1 MSYIDTKYLNII
13 SPYLQQF
20 KKKGDNLW
28 NFRCPYCGDSQK
40 SRTKARGFVFRKKN
54 SLFFKCH
61 NCGVGASLGNLV
73 KTVDLKSYDDYILE
87 RYRNGDTNYNPFHNE
102 KGKPFKKSKSE
113 LPNVV
118 ISHLKSR
125 KEPEFKFNA
134 PVFRKKGILEG
145 LKSIKNL
152 PDDHPA
158 KQIVEKRKLP
168 EESLCDLY
176 LCESFYKFTN
186 SIIKGKFPSL
196 GGDHPRLI
204 IPFRGEDGEV
214 FAYQGR
220 AFGDEQPKYITIKID
235 ADRDKIFGLDKVNKD
250 KPILVV
256 EGPLDSL
263 FLDNCIAVAGADF
276 SNMGGDLTVIYDN
289 EPRNKEINKQIE
301 KTIDQGKSVCLWPDT
316 MVCKDINDM
325 VISGYTKEEIQE
337 IITNNTL
344 SGVAAKLRFAE
355 WRRI

>member
-54 SLFFKCH
+54 DLFFKCH

-73 KTVDLKSYDDYILE
+73 KTVDSKTYKDYIFE
-87 RYRNGDTNYNPFHNE
+87 RYK
-102 KGKPFKKSKSE
+102 KGVETRSSPQ
-113 LPNVV
+113 
-118 ISHLKSR
+118 
-125 KEPEFKFNA
+125 PEFKFNA

-145 LKSIKNL
+145 LQSIKNL

-158 KQIVEKRKLP
+158 RQIVERRKLP
-168 EESLCDLY
+168 VESLSDLY
-176 LCESFYKFTN
+176 LCESFFKFTN

-196 GGDHPRLI
+196 DGDHPRLL
-204 IPFRGEDGEV
+204 IPFRDESGEV

-220 AFGDEQPKYITIKID
+220 AFGNEQPKYITIKID
-235 ADRDKIFGLDKVNKD
+235 EERDKIFGLDKVNKS

-263 FLDNCIAVAGADF
+263 FLDNCIAVAGANF
-276 SNMGGDLTVIYDN
+276 SNIEGDLIIIFDN

-301 KTIDQGKSVCLWPDT
+301 KTIDQGKSVCLWPDSMT
-316 MVCKDINDM
+316 HKDINDM
-325 VISGYTKEEIQE
+325 IIAGYTKEQVQE
-337 IITNNTL
+337 IITNNTF
-344 SGVAAKLRFAE
+344 SGASAKLRFAE
-355 WRRI
+355 WRKINA

>member
-54 SLFFKCH
+54 DLFFKCH

-73 KTVDLKSYDDYILE
+73 KTIDSKTYKDYIME
-87 RYRNGDTNYNPFHNE
+87 RYK
-102 KGKPFKKSKSE
+102 KGVETHSSPQ
-113 LPNVV
+113 
-118 ISHLKSR
+118 
-125 KEPEFKFNA
+125 PEFKFNA

-158 KQIVEKRKLP
+158 RQIVERRKLP
-168 EESLCDLY
+168 LESLSDLY

-186 SIIKGKFPSL
+186 TIIKGKFPSL

-235 ADRDKIFGLDKVNKD
+235 ADRDKIFGLDKVNKS

-276 SNMGGDLTVIYDN
+276 SNMEGDLTVIYDN

-301 KTIDQGKSVCLWPDT
+301 KTIDQGKSVCLWPDH
-316 MVCKDINDM
+316 MKEKDINDM
-325 VISGYTKEEIQE
+325 VIAGYSKKEVQE
-337 IITNNTL
+337 IITNNTF

>member
-54 SLFFKCH
+54 DLFFKCH

-73 KTVDLKSYDDYILE
+73 KTIDSKTYKDYIME
-87 RYRNGDTNYNPFHNE
+87 RYK
-102 KGKPFKKSKSE
+102 KGVETHSSPQ
-113 LPNVV
+113 
-118 ISHLKSR
+118 
-125 KEPEFKFNA
+125 PEFKFNA

-145 LKSIKNL
+145 LKSIKSL

-158 KQIVEKRKLP
+158 RQIVERRKLP
-168 EESLCDLY
+168 LESLSDLY

-186 SIIKGKFPSL
+186 TIIKGKFPSL

-220 AFGDEQPKYITIKID
+220 AFGNEQPKYITIKID
-235 ADRDKIFGLDKVNKD
+235 ADRDKIFGLDKVNKS

-276 SNMGGDLTVIYDN
+276 SNMEGDLTVIYDN

-301 KTIDQGKSVCLWPDT
+301 KTIDQGKSVCLWPDH
-316 MVCKDINDM
+316 MKEKDINDM
-325 VISGYTKEEIQE
+325 IIAGYSKKEVQE
-337 IITNNTL
+337 IITNNTFL
-344 SGVAAKLRFAE
+344 GASAKLRFAE

>member
-54 SLFFKCH
+54 DLFFKCH

-73 KTVDLKSYDDYILE
+73 KTVDSKTYKDYIFE
-87 RYRNGDTNYNPFHNE
+87 RYK
-102 KGKPFKKSKSE
+102 KGVETRSSPQ
-113 LPNVV
+113 
-118 ISHLKSR
+118 
-125 KEPEFKFNA
+125 PEFKFNA

-145 LKSIKNL
+145 LQSIKNL

-158 KQIVEKRKLP
+158 RQIVERRKLP
-168 EESLCDLY
+168 VESLSDLY
-176 LCESFYKFTN
+176 LCESFFKFTN

-196 GGDHPRLI
+196 DGDHPRLL
-204 IPFRGEDGEV
+204 IPFRDESGEV

-220 AFGDEQPKYITIKID
+220 AFGNEQPKYITIKID
-235 ADRDKIFGLDKVNKD
+235 EERDKIFGLDKVDKS

-276 SNMGGDLTVIYDN
+276 SNIKGDLTVIYDN

-301 KTIDQGKSVCLWPDT
+301 KTIDQGKSVCLWPDH
-316 MVCKDINDM
+316 MKEKDINDM
-325 VISGYTKEEIQE
+325 IIAGYSKKEVQE
-337 IITNNTL
+337 IITNNTF
-344 SGVAAKLRFAE
+344 SGASAKLRFAE

>member
-54 SLFFKCH
+54 DLFFKCH

-73 KTVDLKSYDDYILE
+73 KTVDSKTYKDYIFE
-87 RYRNGDTNYNPFHNE
+87 RYK
-102 KGKPFKKSKSE
+102 KGVETRSSPQ
-113 LPNVV
+113 
-118 ISHLKSR
+118 
-125 KEPEFKFNA
+125 PEFKFNA
-134 PVFRKKGILEG
+134 PVFSK
-145 LKSIKNL
+145 KSILKNL
-152 PDDHPA
+152 KTIQALPKEHPA
-158 KQIVEKRKLP
+158 RRIIEKRRLP
-168 EESLCDLY
+168 EQSLCDLF

-196 GGDHPRLI
+196 DGDHPRLI
-204 IPFRGEDGEV
+204 IPFRDESGEV

-220 AFGDEQPKYITIKID
+220 AFGNEQPKYITIKID
-235 ADRDKIFGLDKVNKD
+235 EEREKIFGLDKVDKS

-276 SNMGGDLTVIYDN
+276 SNIEGDLIIIFDN

-316 MVCKDINDM
+316 MKCKDINDM
-325 VISGYTKEEIQE
+325 IIDGYTKEQVQE
-337 IITNNTL
+337 IITNNTF
-344 SGVAAKLRFAE
+344 SGASAKLRFAE
-355 WRRI
+355 WRKINA

>member
-20 KKKGDNLW
+20 KKKGDDLW
-28 NFRCPYCGDSQK
+28 NFRCPYCGDSHK

-54 SLFFKCH
+54 DLFFKCH
-61 NCGVGASLGNLV
+61 NCGTGASLGNLI
-73 KTVDLKSYDDYILE
+73 KTLDSKTYKDYIME
-87 RYRNGDTNYNPFHNE
+87 RYK
-102 KGKPFKKSKSE
+102 KGVETRSSPQ
-113 LPNVV
+113 
-118 ISHLKSR
+118 
-125 KEPEFKFNA
+125 PEFKFNA
-134 PVFRKKGILEG
+134 PVFRKKGILKG
-145 LKSIKNL
+145 LKSIQDL

-158 KQIVEKRKLP
+158 RQIVERRKLP
-168 EESLCDLY
+168 VESLSDLY
-176 LCESFYKFTN
+176 LCESFFKFTN

-220 AFGDEQPKYITIKID
+220 AFGNEQPKYITIKID
-235 ADRDKIFGLDKVNKD
+235 EKRDKIFGLDKVNKD

-276 SNMGGDLTVIYDN
+276 SSMEGDLTVMYDN

-325 VISGYTKEEIQE
+325 IILGYTKEEIQE
-337 IITNNTL
+337 IITNNTF
-344 SGVAAKLRFAE
+344 SGVAAKLRFAN